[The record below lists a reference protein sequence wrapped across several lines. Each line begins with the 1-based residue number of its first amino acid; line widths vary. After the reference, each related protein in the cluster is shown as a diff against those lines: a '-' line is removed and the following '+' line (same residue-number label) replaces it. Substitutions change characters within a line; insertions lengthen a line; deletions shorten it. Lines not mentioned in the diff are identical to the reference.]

1 MEKFQIIYVQFSMTL
16 FRNKIFFNF
25 LIDKI
30 VKMVSKYLLFK
41 IKLYICKITYP
52 IFVFGNLLTT

>member
-1 MEKFQIIYVQFSMTL
+1 MTL
-16 FRNKIFFNF
+16 FKNKIFFNF

-30 VKMVSKYLLFK
+30 VKIVSKYLLFK
-41 IKLYICKITYP
+41 IKLYICKISYP